1 MSTTNPSQLFLLA
14 DHIKLS
20 LLERQRAISLNLSL
34 NSQDGQISRSL
45 DSLRSGIEALES
57 QLEQSPDAYV
67 VSLSISSGTS
77 SPTASKS
84 KLTLSS
90 SLQDQLST
98 LNTQLTD
105 LTTQFASNGTKP
117 SATLTSPN
125 NASLSPDFT
134 AAQQP
139 PSQKGI
145 RTSQSSKSVRFTDNA
160 AASSPPDPNRTALF
174 PYRDDPDDAGPPD
187 HRELDNQQIH
197 TYHAQVMREQ
207 DTQLD
212 RLGESIGRQRE
223 LSMQIGDELDGQVLL
238 LDEVEEGVDRHQG
251 QFRRARGRLE
261 RAGRKARDN
270 WSLTAIVVLI
280 MVLML
285 LIVVLK

>member
-1 MSTTNPSQLFLLA
+1 MAKYPARSTLSAQASKRWKASWNNHQTRT
-14 DHIKLS
+14 LS
-20 LLERQRAISLNLSL
+20 L
-34 NSQDGQISRSL
+34 
-45 DSLRSGIEALES
+45 
-57 QLEQSPDAYV
+57 
-67 VSLSISSGTS
+67 SLSISSSAS
-77 SPTASKS
+77 SPIASKP
-84 KLTLSS
+84 KLTLPSL
-90 SLQDQLST
+90 LQDQLTT

-117 SATLTSPN
+117 STTIISPN
-125 NASLSPDFT
+125 NAALSPDFT
-134 AAQQP
+134 AAQQL
-139 PSQKGI
+139 PSQKGV
-145 RTSQSSKSVRFTDNA
+145 RTSQASKSVRFTDNA
-160 AASSPPDPNRTALF
+160 AASSPPDPERAALF

-207 DTQLD
+207 DAQLD

-261 RAGRKARDN
+261 RVGRKARDN